1 MSRPAANFRQA
12 VFNDRARHDTM
23 RASFPAYSPVAIP
36 DTTMPE
42 ADLLQAC
49 LDELDGVDEFL
60 ARSELAEQHAP
71 VLLGRPGVASSLAT
85 LIARTEDSE
94 PNAPLDLFG
103 VLAERAQLDAENRG
117 RFGEPFLAE
126 ARGAIDTLAAGG
138 DLPDHAALGL
148 ARAFVRAGLEA
159 PECLFP
165 IFAGEPGT
173 GQALA
178 AFPGFLDQEIDRLA
192 RHAGGDDHLL
202 HDLLDNLMTVLPSEF
217 RPTFVQHVSG
227 RDEQRYGHAALD
239 WLLDRS
245 PEIRLAAASGLSGRV
260 RRDAVEPALPALVPL
275 IRNWMP
281 EDSAR
286 PLLDTALREARLR
299 GRFHPMAR
307 PEGRP
312 TRFLAAL
319 PDGSGMQHL
328 AAALELAD
336 GPACAVAVVK
346 AGQGVTI
353 VHILR
358 DDGALNTVS
367 NLEDELGALD
377 VPFEAFETAL
387 SAALADGLAEGRPP
401 PARLI
406 DVATVC
412 GLSELRPR
420 AMTAPDWLAELD
432 PGGAIAGLPDA
443 ERDRLIRSSTAWP
456 NDRPILDTW
465 FEGTALLD
473 ESLKDADGPRQTLD
487 AFRARLEERR
497 GDWALLV
504 LRAAHVLKAAGDADW
519 RSFAAV
525 ASALLDG
532 CALKGIPIMDH
543 VFLATVDAWHEEER
557 RLRAGDAGHPDPLAA
572 LAAAAAWPE
581 RDLDCAASLAWLDG
595 YVAAAVLAPREP
607 RHAEWLH
614 ALADGVRA
622 IGGDATREFLRSA
635 SERHNEF
642 DLGIGDSGF
651 AAGALAGFGDDEL
664 TAWAQG
670 FAQGVRILDDDWL
683 RDELEIEDY
692 PVLSMLTA
700 LAGGEPPHATTRAD
714 LPIFFERRM
723 RMRIPSLNLPDEA

>member
-1 MSRPAANFRQA
+1 
-12 VFNDRARHDTM
+12 M
-23 RASFPAYSPVAIP
+23 RASFPANSPVAIP

-49 LDELDGVDEFL
+49 LDELDGVDDFL
-60 ARSELAEQHAP
+60 DRRQLAEEHAP
-71 VLLGRPGVASSLAT
+71 VLLGRTGIASMLAAR
-85 LIARTEDSE
+85 IARTADSE

-103 VLAERAQLDAENRG
+103 VLVERAQRDAENRR

-126 ARGAIDTLAAGG
+126 ARGAIDTLAARG

-148 ARAFVRAGLEA
+148 ARAFIRAGLEA

-178 AFPGFLDQEIDRLA
+178 AFPGLLDREIDRLA

-202 HDLLDNLMTVLPSEF
+202 HDLLANLMAVLPSEF
-217 RPTFVQHVSG
+217 RPTFVHHVSG
-227 RDEQRYGHAALD
+227 REEERYGRAALY
-239 WLLDRS
+239 WLLVRS
-245 PEIRLAAASGLSGRV
+245 PEVRLAAASGLSGRV
-260 RRDAVEPALPALVPL
+260 RGDAMEPALPALVPL

-281 EDSAR
+281 ADSAR

-299 GRFHPMAR
+299 SRFHPMAR
-307 PEGRP
+307 PAGRP
-312 TRFLAAL
+312 ARFLAAL
-319 PDGSGMQHL
+319 PAGSGMQHL
-328 AAALELAD
+328 AAALDPAD
-336 GPACAVAVVK
+336 GPACAVVVVK
-346 AGQGVTI
+346 AGHGVTI
-353 VHILR
+353 AHIFR
-358 DDGALNTVS
+358 DDEALSAAS

-377 VPFEAFETAL
+377 VPFQAFETAL
-387 SAALADGLAEGRPP
+387 SAAIADGLAEGRPP

-406 DVATVC
+406 DVAA
-412 GLSELRPR
+412 GFDLSELRPR
-420 AMTAPDWLAELD
+420 AMTARDWLAELD
-432 PGGAIAGLPDA
+432 PGGAIAGLPDG
-443 ERDRLIRSSTAWP
+443 ERDGLIRRSSAWP
-456 NDRPILDTW
+456 DDRPIMDTW

-473 ESLKDADGPRQTLD
+473 ESLKTADGPRQTLE

-532 CALKGIPIMDH
+532 RALKGIPVMDRI
-543 VFLATVDAWHEEER
+543 FLATVDAWHEEER

-581 RDLDCAASLAWLDG
+581 GDLHCAASLAWLDG

-607 RHAEWLH
+607 RPAEWLH
-614 ALADGVRA
+614 ALADGVRG
-622 IGGDATREFLRSA
+622 IGGEGTGEFLRRA
-635 SERHNEF
+635 PERHNEF
-642 DLGIGDSGF
+642 DRRIGESGF
-651 AAGALAGFGDDEL
+651 AADALAALGDGEL
-664 TAWAQG
+664 TDWARG
-670 FAQGVRILDDDWL
+670 FAQGVRILDDDWP

-692 PVLSMLTA
+692 PALSLLTA
-700 LAGGEPPHATTRAD
+700 LAGGEPSGPAARAD

-723 RMRIPSLNLPDEA
+723 RMRVHSLNLPDET

>member
-1 MSRPAANFRQA
+1 
-12 VFNDRARHDTM
+12 
-23 RASFPAYSPVAIP
+23 
-36 DTTMPE
+36 MPQ

-49 LDELDGVDEFL
+49 LDELDDIDDFL
-60 ARSELAEQHAP
+60 ARKELADRHAP
-71 VLLGRPGVASSLAT
+71 VLLGRPGIASGLAAR
-85 LIARTEDSE
+85 IAQAADTE

-117 RFGEPFLAE
+117 PFGEPFLAE
-126 ARGAIDTLAAGG
+126 ARGAIDALATGG
-138 DLPDHAALGL
+138 ELPDDAALGL
-148 ARAFVRAGLEA
+148 ARAFIRAGLEA

-173 GQALA
+173 VRALA
-178 AFPGFLDQEIDRLA
+178 AFPGLLDLEIDRLA
-192 RHAGGDDHLL
+192 RHAGGNDHLL
-202 HDLLDNLMTVLPSEF
+202 HDLLANLMAVLPPGF

-227 RDEQRYGHAALD
+227 RDEERYGRAALD

-245 PEIRLAAASGLSGRV
+245 PEIRLAAASGLSDRM
-260 RRDAVEPALPALVPL
+260 RRDAVEPALPALLPL

-286 PLLDTALREARLR
+286 PLLDTALRDARLR
-299 GRFHPMAR
+299 GRFRPLAR
-307 PEGRP
+307 PADRP
-312 TRFLAAL
+312 ARFLAAI

-328 AAALELAD
+328 AAMVELAD
-336 GPACAVAVVK
+336 GPTCAAVVVK
-346 AGQGVTI
+346 PGHGVTI
-353 VHILR
+353 AHMLQ
-358 DDGALNTVS
+358 DDGALNTAS
-367 NLEDELGALD
+367 NLEDELGASD
-377 VPFEAFETAL
+377 VPFEVFKTAL

-406 DVATVC
+406 DVAVVC

-420 AMTAPDWLAELD
+420 AMTARDWLAELD
-432 PGGAIAGLPDA
+432 PGGAIAGLPDG
-443 ERDRLIRSSTAWP
+443 ERDGLIRRSAAWP
-456 NDRPILDTW
+456 NGRPILDTW

-473 ESLKDADGPRQTLD
+473 ESLKAADSPRQTVD

-497 GDWALLV
+497 GDWALLI

-532 CALKGIPIMDH
+532 RALKDIPIMDR

-557 RLRAGDAGHPDPLAA
+557 LLRAGDGGSPDPLAP

-614 ALADGVRA
+614 ALADRVRG
-622 IGGDATREFLRSA
+622 IGGDATWEFLCSA

-642 DLGIGDSGF
+642 DSAIGDSGF
-651 AAGALAGFGDDEL
+651 AADALADFGDDEL
-664 TAWAQG
+664 TAWARG
-670 FAQGVRILDDDWL
+670 FAQGVRVLDDDWP

-692 PVLSMLTA
+692 PVLSMLAA
-700 LAGGEPPHATTRAD
+700 LAAGEPPGAVTRAD

>member
-1 MSRPAANFRQA
+1 
-12 VFNDRARHDTM
+12 
-23 RASFPAYSPVAIP
+23 
-36 DTTMPE
+36 MPE

-49 LDELDGVDEFL
+49 LDELDGVDDFL
-60 ARSELAEQHAP
+60 DRRELAAQRAP
-71 VLLGRPGVASSLAT
+71 VLLGRPGIASKLAAR
-85 LIARTEDSE
+85 IARTGDSE
-94 PNAPLDLFG
+94 RNAPLDLFG
-103 VLAERAQLDAENRG
+103 VLVEQAQLDAENRG
-117 RFGEPFLAE
+117 RFGEPFLTE
-126 ARGAIDTLAAGG
+126 ARAAIDTLAASG

-148 ARAFVRAGLEA
+148 TRAFVRAGLEA

-178 AFPGFLDQEIDRLA
+178 AFPGLLDLEIDRLA

-202 HDLLDNLMTVLPSEF
+202 HDLLGNLMAVLPSEF

-227 RDEQRYGHAALD
+227 RDEEQYGRAALY

-245 PEIRLAAASGLSGRV
+245 PEVRLAAASGLSGRV
-260 RRDAVEPALPALVPL
+260 RGESMEPALPALVPL

-281 EDSAR
+281 ADSAR

-307 PEGRP
+307 PAGRP

-328 AAALELAD
+328 AAALDPANE
-336 GPACAVAVVK
+336 PACAVVVVK
-346 AGQGVTI
+346 AGHGVTI
-353 VHILR
+353 VRIFR
-358 DDGALNTVS
+358 GDDALSTVS
-367 NLEDELGALD
+367 NLEDEVGALD

-420 AMTAPDWLAELD
+420 AMTARDWLAELD
-432 PGGAIAGLPDA
+432 PGGAIAGLPDR
-443 ERDRLIRSSTAWP
+443 EREDLIRRSTAWP
-456 NDRPILDTW
+456 DDRPIMDTW

-473 ESLKDADGPRQTLD
+473 ESLKAADGPRQTLES
-487 AFRARLEERR
+487 FRARLDERR
-497 GDWALLV
+497 DDWALLV

-519 RSFAAV
+519 RSFTAV

-532 CALKGIPIMDH
+532 RALKGIPIMDSI
-543 VFLATVDAWHEEER
+543 FLATVDAWHEEER
-557 RLRAGDAGHPDPLAA
+557 RLRAGDGGRPDPLAA
-572 LAAAAAWPE
+572 LADAAAWPE
-581 RDLDCAASLAWLDG
+581 GDLHCAASLAWLDG

-607 RHAEWLH
+607 RPAEWLH
-614 ALADGVRA
+614 ALAEGVRG
-622 IGGDATREFLRSA
+622 IGGEGTGEFLRRA
-635 SERHNEF
+635 AERHNEF
-642 DLGIGDSGF
+642 DGGFGENRF
-651 AAGALAGFGDDEL
+651 AAGALAGFGDGEL
-664 TAWAQG
+664 KAWAQG
-670 FAQGVRILDDDWL
+670 FAQGVRVLDDDWP
-683 RDELEIEDY
+683 RDELEVEDY
-692 PVLSMLTA
+692 PALFLLTA
-700 LAGGEPPHATTRAD
+700 LAGGEPSGPAARAD

-723 RMRIPSLNLPDEA
+723 RMRVPSLDLLDEA

>member
-1 MSRPAANFRQA
+1 
-12 VFNDRARHDTM
+12 M
-23 RASFPAYSPVAIP
+23 RASFPANSPVAIP

-49 LDELDGVDEFL
+49 LDELDGVDDFL
-60 ARSELAEQHAP
+60 DRRELAEEHAP
-71 VLLGRPGVASSLAT
+71 VLLGRPGIASMLAAR
-85 LIARTEDSE
+85 IARTADSE
-94 PNAPLDLFG
+94 RNAPLDLFG
-103 VLAERAQLDAENRG
+103 VLVERAQRDAENRR

-126 ARGAIDTLAAGG
+126 ARGAIDTLAARG

-148 ARAFVRAGLEA
+148 ARAFIRAGLEA
-159 PECLFP
+159 PQCLFP

-178 AFPGFLDQEIDRLA
+178 AFPGLLDREIDRLA

-202 HDLLDNLMTVLPSEF
+202 HDLLANLMAVLPSKF
-217 RPTFVQHVSG
+217 RPTFVHHVSG
-227 RDEQRYGHAALD
+227 REEERYGRAALY

-245 PEIRLAAASGLSGRV
+245 PEVRLAAASGLSGRV
-260 RRDAVEPALPALVPL
+260 RGDAMEPALPALVPL

-281 EDSAR
+281 ADSAR

-299 GRFHPMAR
+299 GLFHPMAR
-307 PEGRP
+307 PAGRP

-319 PDGSGMQHL
+319 PAGSGMQHL
-328 AAALELAD
+328 AAALDPAD
-336 GPACAVAVVK
+336 GPACAVVVVK
-346 AGQGVTI
+346 PGHGVTI
-353 VHILR
+353 VHIFR
-358 DDGALNTVS
+358 GDDALSTVS

-401 PARLI
+401 PAYLI
-406 DVATVC
+406 DVAAGF

-420 AMTAPDWLAELD
+420 AMTARDWLAELD
-432 PGGAIAGLPDA
+432 PGGAIADLPGG
-443 ERDRLIRSSTAWP
+443 ERDGLIRRSTAWAD
-456 NDRPILDTW
+456 DRPIMDTW

-473 ESLKDADGPRQTLD
+473 ESLKAADGPRQTLE

-519 RSFAAV
+519 RSFTAV

-532 CALKGIPIMDH
+532 RPLKGIPIMDSI
-543 VFLATVDAWHEEER
+543 FLATVDAWHEEER
-557 RLRAGDAGHPDPLAA
+557 RLRAGDAGRPDPVGA

-581 RDLDCAASLAWLDG
+581 GDLHCAASLAWLDG

-607 RHAEWLH
+607 RPAEWLH
-614 ALADGVRA
+614 ALADGVRG
-622 IGGDATREFLRSA
+622 IGGEGTGEFLRRA
-635 SERHNEF
+635 PERHNEF
-642 DLGIGDSGF
+642 DRGIGESGF
-651 AAGALAGFGDDEL
+651 AADALAALGDGEL
-664 TAWAQG
+664 TDWARG
-670 FAQGVRILDDDWL
+670 FAQGVRILDDDWP

-692 PVLSMLTA
+692 PALSLLTA
-700 LAGGEPPHATTRAD
+700 LAGGEPSGPAARAD
-714 LPIFFERRM
+714 LPIFFERRK
-723 RMRIPSLNLPDEA
+723 RMRVSSLNLPDEA

>member
-1 MSRPAANFRQA
+1 
-12 VFNDRARHDTM
+12 M
-23 RASFPAYSPVAIP
+23 RASFPANSAAAIP

-49 LDELDGVDEFL
+49 LDELDCLDDFL
-60 ARSELAEQHAP
+60 DRRELAEERAP
-71 VLLGRPGVASSLAT
+71 VLLGRPGIASNLAAR
-85 LIARTEDSE
+85 IARTDDPER
-94 PNAPLDLFG
+94 NAPLDLFG
-103 VLAERAQLDAENRG
+103 VLAERAQRDAENRG

-148 ARAFVRAGLEA
+148 ARAFFRAGLDA

-178 AFPGFLDQEIDRLA
+178 AFPGLLDQEIDRLA
-192 RHAGGDDHLL
+192 RHAGDDDHLL
-202 HDLLDNLMTVLPSEF
+202 HDLLVNLMAVLPSEF
-217 RPTFVQHVSG
+217 RPTFVYHVAG
-227 RDEQRYGHAALD
+227 RDEERYGRAALY

-245 PEIRLAAASGLSGRV
+245 PEVRLAAAGGLSDRV
-260 RRDAVEPALPALVPL
+260 RRAAMEPALPALVPL

-281 EDSAR
+281 ADSAR
-286 PLLDTALREARLR
+286 PLLDTALRETRLH

-307 PEGRP
+307 PAGRP

-319 PDGSGMQHL
+319 PNGSGMQHL
-328 AAALELAD
+328 AVMLEPAD
-336 GPACAVAVVK
+336 GPACAVVVVK
-346 AGQGVTI
+346 AGHGVTI
-353 VHILR
+353 VHIFR
-358 DDGALNTVS
+358 GDDALGAVS

-377 VPFEAFETAL
+377 VPFEVFETVL

-406 DVATVC
+406 DVAAGF
-412 GLSELRPR
+412 GLSGLRPR
-420 AMTAPDWLAELD
+420 AMTARDWLAELD
-432 PGGAIAGLPDA
+432 PGGAIARLPDG
-443 ERDRLIRSSTAWP
+443 ERDELIRRSTAWP
-456 NDRPILDTW
+456 DDRPILDTW

-473 ESLKDADGPRQTLD
+473 ESLKGPDGPRQTLA

-504 LRAAHVLKAAGDADW
+504 LRAAHVLKAAGDTDW

-525 ASALLDG
+525 GSALLDG
-532 CALKGIPIMDH
+532 RPLEGIPVMASI
-543 VFLATVDAWHEEER
+543 FLATVDAWHEEER
-557 RLRAGDAGHPDPLAA
+557 RLRLGDSGHPDPLAA

-581 RDLDCAASLAWLDG
+581 GDLNCAASLAWLDG
-595 YVAAAVLAPREP
+595 YVTAAVLAPREP
-607 RHAEWLH
+607 RPAEWLH
-614 ALADGVRA
+614 ALADGVRG
-622 IGGDATREFLRSA
+622 IGGEGTGEFLRRA
-635 SERHNEF
+635 AERHNEI
-642 DLGIGDSGF
+642 DRAIAESG
-651 AAGALAGFGDDEL
+651 AAADTLAGFGDGEL

-670 FAQGVRILDDDWL
+670 FGQGVHLLDDDWP

-692 PVLSMLTA
+692 PALSLLTA
-700 LAGGEPPHATTRAD
+700 LAGDEPSGPAARAD

-723 RMRIPSLNLPDEA
+723 RMRVSSLNLPDEA

>member
-1 MSRPAANFRQA
+1 
-12 VFNDRARHDTM
+12 M
-23 RASFPAYSPVAIP
+23 RAAFPANSLAAIP

-42 ADLLQAC
+42 ADLLQVC
-49 LDELDGVDEFL
+49 LDELDGVDDLL
-60 ARSELAEQHAP
+60 ARRELAAERAP
-71 VLLGRPGVASSLAT
+71 VLLGRPGIASRLAT
-85 LIARTEDSE
+85 RIARTADAEG
-94 PNAPLDLFG
+94 NAPLDLFG
-103 VLAERAQLDAENRG
+103 VLVEQAQLDAENRG
-117 RFGEPFLAE
+117 RFGAPFLAE

-138 DLPDHAALGL
+138 DLPDEAALGL

-178 AFPGFLDQEIDRLA
+178 AFPGLLDLEIDRLA
-192 RHAGGDDHLL
+192 RHAGGDDLLL
-202 HDLLDNLMTVLPSEF
+202 HDLLVNLTAVLPSTF
-217 RPTFVQHVSG
+217 RPTFVQHVAGHDEEQYG
-227 RDEQRYGHAALD
+227 RAALY

-260 RRDAVEPALPALVPL
+260 RRAAMDPALPALVPL

-286 PLLDTALREARLR
+286 PLLDTFLREARLR

-307 PEGRP
+307 PAGRP
-312 TRFLAAL
+312 ARFIAAL

-328 AAALELAD
+328 AAALELED
-336 GPACAVAVVK
+336 GPACAVVVVK
-346 AGQGVTI
+346 PGHGVTI
-353 VHILR
+353 AHILR

-367 NLEDELGALD
+367 NLEDELGALN

-387 SAALADGLAEGRPP
+387 SAAIADGLAEGRPP
-401 PARLI
+401 LARLI
-406 DVATVC
+406 DVAAIC

-420 AMTAPDWLAELD
+420 AMTARDWLAELD
-432 PGGAIAGLPDA
+432 PDGAIAGLPGG
-443 ERDRLIRSSTAWP
+443 ERNALIRRSAAWHD
-456 NDRPILDTW
+456 DRPIMDTW

-473 ESLKDADGPRQTLD
+473 DSLKAADGQRQTLE

-497 GDWALLV
+497 GDWALIV
-504 LRAAHVLKAAGDADW
+504 LRAGHVLKAAGDADW

-532 CALKGIPIMDH
+532 RALKGIPIMDR
-543 VFLATVDAWHEEER
+543 VFLGTVDAWHEEER
-557 RLRAGDAGHPDPLAA
+557 QLRAGDEGRPDPLAA
-572 LAAAAAWPE
+572 LAAAAAWPQG
-581 RDLDCAASLAWLDG
+581 DLHCTASLAWLDG
-595 YVAAAVLAPREP
+595 YVAAAVLAPLEP
-607 RHAEWLH
+607 RPAEWLH
-614 ALADGVRA
+614 ALADGVRG
-622 IGGDATREFLRSA
+622 IGGEGIREFLCSA

-642 DLGIGDSGF
+642 DSGIGDSGF
-651 AAGALAGFGDDEL
+651 AADALAGFGDDEL
-664 TAWAQG
+664 TAWARG
-670 FAQGVRILDDDWL
+670 FAQGVRVLDDDWP

-700 LAGGEPPHATTRAD
+700 LAGGKPPGPGARAD

-723 RMRIPSLNLPDEA
+723 RMHIPSFDLPDEA

>member
-1 MSRPAANFRQA
+1 
-12 VFNDRARHDTM
+12 M
-23 RASFPAYSPVAIP
+23 RASFLANSPVAIP

-49 LDELDGVDEFL
+49 LDELDGVDDFL
-60 ARSELAEQHAP
+60 ARRELAEERAP
-71 VLLGRPGVASSLAT
+71 VLLGRPGIASRLAAR
-85 LIARTEDSE
+85 IAGTADSE
-94 PNAPLDLFG
+94 RNAPLDLFG
-103 VLAERAQLDAENRG
+103 VLVERAQRDAENRG
-117 RFGEPFLAE
+117 RFGEPFLDE

-178 AFPGFLDQEIDRLA
+178 AFPALLDLEIDRLA

-202 HDLLDNLMTVLPSEF
+202 HDLLANLMAVLPSGF
-217 RPTFVQHVSG
+217 RPTFVHHVSG
-227 RDEQRYGHAALD
+227 REEERYGRAALY

-245 PEIRLAAASGLSGRV
+245 PEVRLAAAGGLSGRV
-260 RRDAVEPALPALVPL
+260 RRAAMEPALSALVPL

-281 EDSAR
+281 ADSAR
-286 PLLDTALREARLR
+286 PLLDTALRETRLH

-312 TRFLAAL
+312 ARFLAAL
-319 PDGSGMQHL
+319 PNGSGMQHL
-328 AAALELAD
+328 AAMLESAD
-336 GPACAVAVVK
+336 GPACAVVVVK
-346 AGQGVTI
+346 AGHGVTI
-353 VHILR
+353 VHVFR
-358 DDGALNTVS
+358 GDDALGTVS
-367 NLEDELGALD
+367 DLEDEMGALD
-377 VPFEAFETAL
+377 VAFEAFETAL

-406 DVATVC
+406 DVAAGF

-420 AMTAPDWLAELD
+420 AMTARDWLAELD
-432 PGGAIAGLPDA
+432 PEGAIARLPDG
-443 ERDRLIRSSTAWP
+443 ERDELIRRSTAWP
-456 NDRPILDTW
+456 DDRPILDTW

-473 ESLKDADGPRQTLD
+473 DSLKAADSPRQTLD

-532 CALKGIPIMDH
+532 RDLKDIPVMGSI
-543 VFLATVDAWHEEER
+543 FLATVEAWHEEER

-581 RDLDCAASLAWLDG
+581 GDLHGAASLAWLDG

-607 RHAEWLH
+607 HPAEWLH
-614 ALADGVRA
+614 ALADGVRG
-622 IGGDATREFLRSA
+622 IGGEGTGEFLRRA
-635 SERHNEF
+635 AERHNEI
-642 DLGIGDSGF
+642 DRAIAESG
-651 AAGALAGFGDDEL
+651 ASADPLAGFGDGEL

-670 FAQGVRILDDDWL
+670 FAQGVRVLDDDWP

-692 PVLSMLTA
+692 PALSLLTA
-700 LAGGEPPHATTRAD
+700 LAGGEPSGPAARAD

-723 RMRIPSLNLPDEA
+723 RMRVDSLNLPDEA